1 MQSFFQA
8 GVVYCI
14 STVRQTRCWTSGTQ
28 VDGRGPLLEFRVR
41 IKMEPCH
48 SDECVACGPSASP
61 PRGSALEMQN
71 LNEMEQH
78 LIQDPAFTAGSCVV
92 PVPSVQ
98 GPHRVA
104 RSEGALLELVLQ
116 VDPCVF
122 AGLLSQGWVIEDAL
136 SVLPGSP

>member
-61 PRGSALEMQN
+61 PCGSALEMQISMRWSSISSRI
-71 LNEMEQH
+71 LH
-78 LIQDPAFTAGSCVV
+78 LQQAPAW

-122 AGLLSQGWVIEDAL
+122 AGLLSQGWVMEDAL